1 MTRLDCKIR
10 EMAAD
15 QYYVSLADSF
25 GDVLEDLAIEITTE
39 DQSIANIKTTP
50 ATASDKK
57 CKGSPLQFVPDT
69 PSPRKKQKMI
79 GSINAST
86 HTIRPDADTTSN
98 ASARRGGGKW
108 QKLRSSVQRKMTEI
122 QDEKKQILS
131 IGSRLSSGRSNIT
144 AGGNGAPDVTTN
156 AAIAFHLR
164 AQEEEQFQQVLLVK
178 SHSTCSSSSSTDG
191 SASTDEGRQST
202 ENNQRRHYDEERYTD
217 DIVDELL
224 SPIEEGEEDEDDLAF
239 SSSEE
244 GADSSSSKTPRQ
256 RFNYSTR
263 QFNGTSLRSQL
274 EDAFFALD
282 IANKE
287 KKVLQGQVDALS
299 FKLGKLR
306 KVIQQRSMENSKLNM
321 ILDSKNATLEK
332 QNQQLG
338 ILDLALK
345 QSEEKNEKLEREIQ
359 QLRRQLSTPP
369 SRRSSLTGSQ
379 PDTGNTSASTS
390 IGASTSVMERVSVFA
405 TSPMKLGAGSS
416 AGGNPSKPSVAN
428 AFKEKTRFFSAQS
441 PSLDAKQKYMK
452 LSSPDQQIRKVFSPN
467 EGRGSSSVNS
477 KSSVKTESTVEASPP
492 DQSFISVMAKKFSDL
507 QVKTGDKEDSSVA
520 RSELEAIRQNHLQG
534 KVQGSKSSLEF
545 AFTHPPKTP
554 KTPVAET
561 NDGSVLTG
569 TFFSPLRARID
580 LLGLESSCTGGGGPQ
595 SE

>member
-1 MTRLDCKIR
+1 
-10 EMAAD
+10 MAAD

-39 DQSIANIKTTP
+39 DRSISNIKTTP

-57 CKGSPLQFVPDT
+57 CKSSPLQFALDT
-69 PSPRKKQKMI
+69 ASPRKKQKMF
-79 GSINAST
+79 GSNNAST
-86 HTIRPDADTTSN
+86 HTVRPDADTTSN

-131 IGSRLSSGRSNIT
+131 IGSRISSGRINIT
-144 AGGNGAPDVTTN
+144 AGANDGPDVTTN

-178 SHSTCSSSSSTDG
+178 SNSTCSSTSTDG

-202 ENNQRRHYDEERYTD
+202 ENCQRRHYDEERYTD
-217 DIVDELL
+217 DIIDELL
-224 SPIEEGEEDEDDLAF
+224 SPIEEGEEDEDNLTF

-256 RFNYSTR
+256 GFNYSTR

-287 KKVLQGQVDALS
+287 KKVLQGQVDAMS

-321 ILDSKNATLEK
+321 ILDSKNASLEK
-332 QNQQLG
+332 QNKQLG
-338 ILDLALK
+338 ILDRALK
-345 QSEEKNEKLEREIQ
+345 QSQEKNEKLEREIQ
-359 QLRRQLSTPP
+359 QLRRQLSTAP
-369 SRRSSLTGSQ
+369 SRRSSLSGS
-379 PDTGNTSASTS
+379 PSDTSGTFASAS
-390 IGASTSVMERVSVFA
+390 IGASASVRERVSVFA
-405 TSPMKLGAGSS
+405 SSPMKLGADSS
-416 AGGNPSKPSVAN
+416 ASGNPSKPSVAN
-428 AFKEKTRFFSAQS
+428 AFKEKTRFFSTQS
-441 PSLDAKQKYMK
+441 SSLDAKQKYMK

-467 EGRGSSSVNS
+467 ASCSSSINS
-477 KSSVKTESTVEASPP
+477 KSSMKTESTVEASPP
-492 DQSFISVMAKKFSDL
+492 DESFISVMAKKFSDL
-507 QVKTGDKEDSSVA
+507 QVKAGDKEDSSMA
-520 RSELEAIRQNHLQG
+520 RNELEAIRQNHLQG

-580 LLGLESSCTGGGGPQ
+580 LLGLESSCTGGGPQ
-595 SE
+595 AE

>member
-1 MTRLDCKIR
+1 
-10 EMAAD
+10 MAAD

-25 GDVLEDLAIEITTE
+25 GDVLEDLAIEITTG
-39 DQSIANIKTTP
+39 DQSKADIKITP
-50 ATASDKK
+50 ATDSDKK
-57 CKGSPLQFVPDT
+57 CKGSPLKFVLDT

-79 GSINAST
+79 GCSSAQST
-86 HTIRPDADTTSN
+86 RTFQPDADTTSN

-122 QDEKKQILS
+122 QEEKKQILS
-131 IGSRLSSGRSNIT
+131 IGSRLSSGRASTCNT
-144 AGGNGAPDVTTN
+144 AGGNDGPDVTTN

-164 AQEEEQFQQVLLVK
+164 TQEEEQFQQVLLVK
-178 SHSTCSSSSSTDG
+178 SNSTCSSTSTDG

-217 DIVDELL
+217 DIIDELL

-256 RFNYSTR
+256 YYNHTAR

-287 KKVLQGQVDALS
+287 KKVLQGQVNTIS

-306 KVIQQRSMENSKLNM
+306 KVIQQRSMENSELNM
-321 ILDSKNATLEK
+321 ILDNKNASLEK
-332 QNQQLG
+332 QNKQLG

-345 QSEEKNEKLEREIQ
+345 QSEERNESLEREIQ
-359 QLRRQLSTPP
+359 QLRRQLSVPP

-379 PDTGNTSASTS
+379 RDTSTSASTS
-390 IGASTSVMERVSVFA
+390 IGASTSAVERVSVFA
-405 TSPMKLGAGSS
+405 SSPMKFGAGSS
-416 AGGNPSKPSVAN
+416 ASGNPSKPSVAN
-428 AFKEKTRFFSAQS
+428 AFKEKTRLFSAQS
-441 PSLDAKQKYMK
+441 SSLDTKQKYMK
-452 LSSPDQQIRKVFSPN
+452 LSSPDQQIRKAFPPN
-467 EGRGSSSVNS
+467 AVSSSFINS
-477 KSSVKTESTVEASPP
+477 KSSNKTESTVGASPP

-507 QVKTGDKEDSSVA
+507 QVKAGDKEDSSMA
-520 RSELEAIRQNHLQG
+520 RNELEAIRQNHLQG

-554 KTPVAET
+554 KSAAAKT

-580 LLGLESSCTGGGGPQ
+580 LLGLESSCTGGGGPL